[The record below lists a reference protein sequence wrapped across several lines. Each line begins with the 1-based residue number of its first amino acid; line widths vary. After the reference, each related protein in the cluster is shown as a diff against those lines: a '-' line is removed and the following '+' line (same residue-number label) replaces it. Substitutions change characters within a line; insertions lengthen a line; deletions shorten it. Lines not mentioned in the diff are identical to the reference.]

1 MIKFGDWLA
10 EFKDVDRPI
19 GDLANNMINENAIDT
34 FNKVTSVEE
43 LPFNLTGEVLTIAI
57 QAFEY
62 YLIDTSVQ

>member
-10 EFKDVDRPI
+10 EFKNVDRPI
-19 GDLANNMINENAIDT
+19 GDLANDMITENAIET
-34 FNKVTSVEE
+34 FNKVTSVDE
-43 LPFNLTGEVLTIAI
+43 LPSNLTGEVLNVAI

>member
-10 EFKDVDRPI
+10 EFKGIDRPI
-19 GDLANNMINENAIDT
+19 GDLANDMISENDIDI
-34 FNKVTSVEE
+34 FNKVTSVDE
-43 LPFNLTGEVLTIAI
+43 LPSNLSGRVLTVAI